1 MISVFLPNFFV
12 KIRRKSSVM
21 AISKRALNRDIWAV
35 AVLTSVLSF
44 EFMWAVKKNP
54 SNVLVERK
62 KDFLMLRRKKY
73 KKRKSEKYLKSQ

>member
-1 MISVFLPNFFV
+1 
-12 KIRRKSSVM
+12 M

-44 EFMWAVKKNP
+44 ESFHVGSKKNP

-73 KKRKSEKYLKSQ
+73 KKRKSGKYIKSQ